1 MSQTK
6 WRPLIDKYTGKYLS
20 NSKVE
25 WLMEHGKIRESVYFK
40 GATGDRYTIY
50 IATKRNKSIIDF
62 HSVYNSY
69 NHGTS
74 LANGEIATL
83 DKDYILTMKKEG
95 NVWYRGCGNTFK
107 QLMRQGVMPIANNY
121 DIRWCRS
128 TYMLRFRD
136 KYRGKILEEV
146 SPWTGMKIDLKTGKL
161 VNMPTLQSVAAYN
174 KAKDT
179 DVAARKA
186 NYASNK
192 NNIDA
197 LKRYRDAGGNTEAA
211 RARWTNN
218 GQNVNQAALDPS
230 LESMNWDMVP
240 MEDCFKHRNA
250 TLRSNII
257 EHYGMNAII
266 ATLKYDVA
274 DEDTIDGRKYRLLDV
289 EIPDMSV
296 VITQNDGVQTTH
308 KGLYLEMINP
318 STGESHFE
326 GVDNVGRW
334 NALKEATVKEALKWR
349 DGDYE
354 ITSRL
359 AETKTIDKRY
369 DPSFTETLTG
379 NDGATLDYIKPEILT

>member
-1 MSQTK
+1 MNQRKVLQHDISIVQ
-6 WRPLIDKYTGKYLS
+6 KYDSG
-20 NSKVE
+20 
-25 WLMEHGKIRESVYFK
+25 
-40 GATGDRYTIY
+40 
-50 IATKRNKSIIDF
+50 
-62 HSVYNSY
+62 
-69 NHGTS
+69 
-74 LANGEIATL
+74 
-83 DKDYILTMKKEG
+83 
-95 NVWYRGCGNTFK
+95 
-107 QLMRQGVMPIANNY
+107 
-121 DIRWCRS
+121 
-128 TYMLRFRD
+128 
-136 KYRGKILEEV
+136 
-146 SPWTGMKIDLKTGKL
+146 
-161 VNMPTLQSVAAYN
+161 
-174 KAKDT
+174 
-179 DVAARKA
+179 
-186 NYASNK
+186 
-192 NNIDA
+192 
-197 LKRYRDAGGNTEAA
+197 GGNGNGFGFATV
-211 RARWTNN
+211 NN

-230 LESMNWDMVP
+230 LETMNWDLVP
-240 MEDCFKHRNA
+240 MDDCFKHRNA